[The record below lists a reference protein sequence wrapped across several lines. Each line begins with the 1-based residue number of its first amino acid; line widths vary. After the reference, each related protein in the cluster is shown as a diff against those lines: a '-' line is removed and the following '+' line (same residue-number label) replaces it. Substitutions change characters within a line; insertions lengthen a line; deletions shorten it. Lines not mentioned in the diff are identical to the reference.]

1 MPSLKTQLADKLD
14 VSSLVQT
21 FLTNVQGSTGALHAI
36 TDPTPAGGLSSVH
49 SDLGGLSLGS
59 LDGTVTVLAE
69 GAASVAGS
77 LPIAGDVVRPV
88 TDALA
93 LIESLVANPDIGD
106 LETKV
111 KALVG
116 DLAGVFEGPRDG
128 GVLGALH
135 AAAVALGD
143 SPESGV
149 IKSLLQKLT
158 SGAGISIPSVPIT
171 DGIQALDGAVRV
183 VGGLMVLDSVT
194 SDIDRLTRLMS
205 ARLDP
210 RILDRELAAL
220 DSALSFEGGQ
230 LSDAMAS
237 VAASDLP
244 KVQRIVVAVSAA
256 AGALNRIQDEY
267 TAAMGLG
274 EATLTYL
281 DVDSLSKELDTARTL
296 IRTGDLTAI
305 NRLST
310 QLAGALQPLLRHDL
324 LAGPT
329 HDLDALFASVEG
341 SMTSIAASITAID
354 VAEFVQPLDEGLH
367 LLTVPVDRLRDLL
380 DQVRVAYQGALGTVR
395 DGVAALPVKAIADAI
410 HALLDPISR
419 VIETVRQLV
428 IDVLAALQAAADA
441 ITGAL
446 GQVEGI
452 VDNLKQ
458 SVEALFGQVK
468 VFLDS
473 LHLDQAL
480 GAVEENLRA
489 LATALQQ
496 ARMEPYF
503 SSASDAI
510 DAAADVISNVPF
522 NLLPDSMKSDV
533 DAAIAPIKNA
543 DAGELETE
551 IEALLQITPD
561 GHFAL
566 LDDIDTTVATLQQ
579 SYDAL
584 LVEVKKHEPREALK
598 DVDAK
603 LAELSQQIQQLSPAV
618 TLQPVQDAI
627 TQVKQTLASLDVN
640 APLQPVRDAFASIIA
655 KVDEFKPSTLV
666 GGIEDRIVAAR
677 TQVTS
682 LLRLPQIEQTLDDLH
697 AKAVTLLGLYDAD
710 LLQHRLEL
718 AVQEFIDFADGTPKV
733 RLTGGFGAIVA
744 GLLDGMGLR
753 VYPFSFETILG
764 WLDGVSPAAD
774 LNARVARSGA
784 AVTAVRATVDSLD
797 FQARAAALAVR
808 ATNVRAAIGALAV
821 KLGAGSPEALALTSM
836 APRLDAPVVFGF
848 LETNRVRFAAALA
861 TASARLQVIAQPG
874 FSDADVRLANLAASI
889 SPLDLARS
897 YVRQVLQR
905 IGLTGFELGLGGVL
919 RAFLAIVPPSRLVG
933 LVRPIFDALRE
944 RIQTLV
950 DAILTPLKD
959 AVGRVRAALDA
970 IDLAPLLAA
979 LDAIHADVVAQIQL
993 LSPDAL
999 LGPTIAEVNA
1009 LKATLA
1015 AADPLAPVVQLLNG
1029 VRDTVARVLAKL
1041 SLETILATPL
1051 AIYDELLTDLSKL
1064 DIAKLI
1070 APLRAELDDLA
1081 KQVDDGLDKT
1091 VTAFER
1097 LQAALPSGAGAA

>member
-1 MPSLKTQLADKLD
+1 MPSLKTQLAGKLD
-14 VSSLVQT
+14 ASSLVQT
-21 FLTNVQGSTGALHAI
+21 FLTNVQGSAGTLQGI
-36 TDPTPAGGLSSVH
+36 TDPTPAGQLASVNGDVSGLN
-49 SDLGGLSLGS
+49 LGS
-59 LDGTVTVLAE
+59 LESSVKVLAE
-69 GAASVAGS
+69 GAASVVGS
-77 LPIAGDVVRPV
+77 LPIAGDVVKPV
-88 TDALA
+88 TDALSA
-93 LIESLVANPDIGD
+93 LESLVANPEIGD
-106 LETKV
+106 LETKI

-116 DLAGVFEGPRDG
+116 DLSGVFEGPRDG

-143 SPESGV
+143 SPESGL
-149 IKSLLQKLT
+149 IKSLVEKLT
-158 SGAGISIPSVPIT
+158 SSAGVSIPSVPIA

-194 SDIDRLTRLMS
+194 ADIDRLTKLMA
-205 ARLDP
+205 ARIDP
-210 RILDRELAAL
+210 RVLDRELAAL
-220 DSALSFEGGQ
+220 EAALSFEGGE
-230 LSDAMAS
+230 LADAMAS
-237 VAASDLP
+237 VAAGDLP
-244 KVQRIVVAVSAA
+244 KVQRIVVAVAA
-256 AGALNRIQDEY
+256 AAAALNRIQDEY

-281 DVDSLSKELDTARTL
+281 DVDSLTKELDTGRTL
-296 IRTGDLTAI
+296 IRTADLTPI

-310 QLAGALQPLLRHDL
+310 QLAGALQPLLRHDVL
-324 LAGPT
+324 EGPT

-341 SMTSIAASITAID
+341 RMTDIAGRITAID
-354 VAEFVQPLDEGLH
+354 VAQFVQPLDAGLH
-367 LLTVPVDRLRDLL
+367 LLTVPVDRLKDLL

-395 DGVAALPVKAIADAI
+395 DGVAALPVKTIADAI

-428 IDVLAALQAAADA
+428 TDVLAALQTAANT

-446 GQVEGI
+446 GQVEGF
-452 VDNLKQ
+452 VDDLKH

-468 VFLDS
+468 TFLDS

-480 GAVEENLRA
+480 GAVEENLRK

-503 SSASDAI
+503 STAANAI
-510 DAAADVISNVPF
+510 GTAADVISNVPF

-543 DAGELETE
+543 DAGQLETE
-551 IEALLQITPD
+551 IESLLQITPD
-561 GHFAL
+561 GHFAI
-566 LDDIDTTVATLQQ
+566 LDDVDAAVATLQQ

-584 LVEVKKHEPREALK
+584 LAEVQKHEPREALK

-603 LAELSQQIQQLSPAV
+603 LKELSAKIQQLSPAL

-627 TQVKQTLASLDVN
+627 DQVKHALASLDVN
-640 APLQPVRDAFASIIA
+640 APLQPVRDAFTSIIA
-655 KVDEFKPSTLV
+655 KVNEFKPSTLL

-682 LLRLPQIEQTLDDLH
+682 LLRLPQLEQTLDDLH
-697 AKAVTLLGLYDAD
+697 TRAVTLLGLYDAD
-710 LLQHRLEL
+710 FLQHRLEL
-718 AVQEFIDFADGTPKV
+718 AVQEFIAIADGTPKL

-753 VYPFSFETILG
+753 VYPFSFETVLG
-764 WLDGVSPAAD
+764 WIDGASAAAD

-784 AVTAVRATVDSLD
+784 AVAAVRATVDSLD
-797 FQARAAALAVR
+797 FQGRAAVLAARAA
-808 ATNVRAAIGALAV
+808 NVRAAIGALATR
-821 KLGAGSPEALALTSM
+821 LIAGSPEALALTAM
-836 APRLDAPVVFGF
+836 EPRLDAAAVFGF
-848 LETNRVRFAAALA
+848 LEVNRVRFAAALA
-861 TASARLQVIAQPG
+861 AANTRLQVIAQPG
-874 FSDADVRLANLAASI
+874 FSDADVRVANLKASI
-889 SPLDLARS
+889 APLDPARS
-897 YVRQVLQR
+897 YVRQLLQR
-905 IGLTGFELGLGGVL
+905 IGLTGFELGLAGVL
-919 RAFLAIVPPSRLVG
+919 RAFFTIVPPSRLVG
-933 LVRPIFDALRE
+933 VVRPIFDALRE
-944 RIQTLV
+944 RAQTLV

-979 LDAIHADVVAQIQL
+979 LDAIHAEVIAQIQL
-993 LSPDAL
+993 LSPDSL
-999 LGPTIAEVNA
+999 LGPTLAEVNA
-1009 LKATLA
+1009 LKATLE
-1015 AADPLAPVVQLLNG
+1015 AADPLAPVLQILNG

-1051 AIYDELLTDLSKL
+1051 AIYAELLTDLSKL

-1097 LQAALPSGAGAA
+1097 LQAALPAGAGAA